1 MKSLFSLISLAL
13 LSCHDGCT
21 IGPEMQAYPLDNKQG
36 VRVTDK
42 FNSVECVKTEVNE
55 VPCIICTGQCSAI
68 SCKW

>member
-1 MKSLFSLISLAL
+1 
-13 LSCHDGCT
+13 
-21 IGPEMQAYPLDNKQG
+21 MQAYPLDNKQG